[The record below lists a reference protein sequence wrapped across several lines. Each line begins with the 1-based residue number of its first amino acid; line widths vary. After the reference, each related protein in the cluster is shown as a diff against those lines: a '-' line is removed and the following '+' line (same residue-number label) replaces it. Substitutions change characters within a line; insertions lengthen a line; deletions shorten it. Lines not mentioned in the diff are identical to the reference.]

1 MDEKLQTIYKVTQQI
16 REIVDDECIPL
27 EDLPEAIKDKLREG
41 GAGGSGFTTAF
52 AFSSTNSI
60 APTSEKMNMS
70 TGLVENLDE
79 GWSQTNTTG
88 ADHQYM
94 SYAIFDGWGDIQHTW
109 SSPVD
114 LNGKNG
120 SIGPKGEKGDQGP
133 QGPAGID
140 GRDGDPGKDGKDG
153 IDGSTYEYVYFRGLT
168 EDDKPINIPSGE
180 GNNQDDYEPTYTK
193 TVTVNGNS
201 VTLKWTDRAQGVDET
216 YKFEWRSERKKND
229 TNTWSDFTVPILW
242 AKYGE
247 KGKDGDGVQYI
258 FTTTKDFDAPNH
270 PYPTGW
276 ETDPEYQNNEAD
288 EYIPKPADGQVWKD
302 DPIEVDDI
310 NRYCWVSVRKYRNGK
325 WGRYSNPTLWT
336 KWTESS
342 GVITGDVIALDV
354 DPNWVMLN
362 EDENEVKTT
371 VTAYRGSDKVVIQ
384 NITCDENG
392 FTFTPEYNESKT
404 EWYLTFSNIEATSSN
419 TYIKLKIALSD
430 DDIRTKTFTIYHTK
444 FSAETVTLDFMDD
457 NILVPC
463 SDGSTPDSGFFS
475 NFLVPMV
482 MRVNGEEKTIVNI
495 VSNNSTYNDLF
506 ELVDN
511 GKSLQVKGFPGSGS
525 TNTVDFTAE
534 DADGNSASASLRFTK
549 FNTAGGEL
557 VMYTLNVNASDIVAD
572 QKNGTYTVYTW
583 QENDRSNIIKVN
595 VNEYSSSNPSKV
607 VNLQDLDSNYKVFYA
622 NDPYDWAENELNE
635 EWQIMSDSGLY
646 IGTTDIDGV
655 PGIAP
660 DSCVA
665 FQLRHWMNTN
675 KSIDWE
681 NCTEEDYEIQDA
693 EILKV
698 DIIQEVASYKF
709 VIDPTFFHK
718 RVNGTIDPAEIQIG
732 LAKNVAG
739 DNGNPEYIPVNNVP
753 LGYDLYY
760 EINGNRIKIDGED
773 EQASL
778 PCNIPIST
786 TTGDINLYLVT
797 DENSDDNGKVV
808 LSETIEMRSE
818 LPGESAYVGY
828 LTDSLGVVSCDAD
841 GKPDT
846 GQPNLTTQ
854 FKVTNAKSV
863 TVKKPTVTGCTV
875 SVSGNTIT
883 FSGFTDALQ
892 PTTVVPI
899 TATYTDANNIPAE
912 TEAVY
917 TIVKLRNADSTTV
930 LHVSDNNIIVPCDP
944 NLTPRVTKV
953 TTTMEMS
960 HGDEIL
966 TINPST
972 DIQLLNDGAKDFYKF
987 TWNSAGYVDCEFN
1000 PIKIPWASEIYELQI
1015 KVTGHG
1021 EENGENKS
1029 WTKIGQIRFVKNVPD
1044 EGGKV
1049 WNLVLSTKSPKYDIT
1064 TNKFKQDYISGWIN
1078 IWEGNDSRR
1087 ATWKEI
1093 DQSHVIDY
1101 KSWEELEDDEV
1112 KWTVLTE
1119 NDFETDD
1126 EFRIYINPTPG
1137 KTVADLDTGL
1147 VIRFAYKG
1155 DDKKIQEERIE
1166 VSKDGQDFS
1175 GLELLL
1181 SDTAIYQ
1188 TWKDTVCETVT
1199 PNEVRILG
1207 IYEFKGDEHQE
1218 FTVGSSIKDE
1228 NIWNQHISGLDV
1240 YYTYDIEACS
1250 TYNKDKMHPVKDFKQ
1265 DGKIKNDIVASDI
1278 DYKTITNRLDVY
1290 LVADYNPHDEEA
1302 SNKTEKKIID
1312 HKSLEIV
1319 PITLP
1324 NDAKSYHL
1332 ELDQDELKVPIDK
1345 DGNVDPDFEAS
1356 IQPYFYIDD
1365 DKQTGITFESS
1376 FGTTSYGTWAV
1387 NKTTFNASDFSGND
1401 TYIWFRP
1408 KGYEF
1413 YKKCKITKELNPIEI
1428 FIDRNVVK
1436 REISDNKVHDS
1447 ITLEAKKWNYDSNT
1461 WNSVTVDSVKMN
1473 YTTVANSSTKYVSL
1487 TASENKYTINLNNNS
1502 YEGIDYIQF
1511 EIKYGDKTSYE
1522 EVGIVIDGRD
1532 GSAREVIYYKSAGD
1546 SDVPLNPTP
1555 KDYSTSNS
1563 LYQTE
1568 DKELPIDWI
1577 LDGKNYYNNV
1587 GDTQIL
1593 DTTAEKW
1600 VDDYPGVNDSDCKVV
1615 YACERKRKYGISLWG
1630 EFSNPKVYAM
1640 YVKDGTS
1647 GENAWSWRLT
1657 DPIEMVSYNSDG
1669 TPNGTINASTTVLA
1683 NYGGHVANVQIT
1695 EVTAGYGNYNGD
1707 TFTLNALPADGS
1719 DFTIMIKAKG
1729 TWDTYTDEA
1738 ELRYTVKKWFGE
1750 PATVQVHLSNANTPI
1765 TTDSNGNYP
1774 DNILRTA
1781 TLTATSGTSVVNI
1794 TSVQSQVSGVTA
1806 TLSGSSLTVTVPT
1819 TVTGWSNDVLTVPIV
1834 CTLADGYPQQTVT
1847 MSFYKVRAAKDAE
1860 YPDVYD
1866 LVVDPASIL
1875 VGVNQ
1880 ETGAAVY
1887 KDVTVTPKIIKY
1899 TASNQTQVLSVSD
1912 FNELQKG
1919 SIEYSFD
1926 GQTANTLTT
1935 NTFVINGK
1943 NDADEYAD
1951 VIMKITGG
1959 KTQTERVTISHDPL
1973 PNIDWELELD
1983 CPQDIWY
1990 KSDGTTK
1997 ITDCDNVSCK
2007 IYRVVNGVK
2016 TYASSDNEYFG
2027 FDIHLY
2033 LDSNKQ
2039 DHYTPGTDIGLDRFN
2054 KSCKFVLVNPG
2065 DTSTNDDVIWDT
2077 KEVIKHYQEAGT
2089 PGDKGDDS
2097 IVTQLTNPS
2106 GTVMVVNGEFQST
2119 TSESNLRALKG
2130 TEFGNITGVAI
2141 TKITVNGTPVANDY
2155 VSVEHTD
2162 DIINPYTEE
2171 KLLFTINS
2179 SKVDKTK
2186 EQTIEVTIQFTAFGK
2201 TFTEVKTILVRLAA
2215 ENSCYLML
2223 TDSNVSVAKD
2233 KALLSWDN
2241 QVNLTNT
2248 LNAVLFDGKTKAQ
2261 GVEYSATFDSAKVKG
2276 SCNSS
2281 TGLISITAANP
2292 DYDTIE
2298 IPVTAKYRGGTYT
2311 ATLRVSIDVAEWK
2324 LKTNLLMINPDHP
2337 TDIICS
2343 CLMNGEPIF
2352 EDLNVS
2358 AGWYRYKIDNG
2369 TWTSGQNITNNTFT
2383 ISKDVAEKVTNQ
2395 MTIEW
2400 HSFTVSSGINLLASQ
2415 TIGILKDGVSGE
2427 SAVHLELTQDSYN
2440 ISLSKDSHE
2449 NISQAV
2455 LYNGSTA
2462 LTSGVTYTS
2471 SRASATSE
2479 KVTIDTSGNITLD
2492 KSTIT
2497 STDSTPVNVTITATY
2512 NQKPY
2517 TKTFTLT
2524 KNAWDVWL
2532 SIDNVAINADD
2543 PKAITGRVMQNSS
2556 VFTKSNYYKLYYTLN
2571 GTSSEQSITSTDGTF
2586 TISLDTVKKATSS
2599 LEIYLRDSKG
2609 NLYDKESIGVVKNG
2623 TDGQN
2628 ASYLQIEAN
2637 HELIWKNSN
2646 GDVVAPSTSENIK
2659 PILYG
2664 INGSSKTV
2672 LSNVP
2677 SGYKLCVQLNGGNV
2691 NTISLSNYQGISP
2704 ESITSSVIFYIC
2716 KSSITTPSKSN
2727 SEDFV
2732 EIKVIPTEAGET
2744 GSNGPVIYP
2753 AGEWTS
2759 GTTYTG
2765 NIQKAPY
2772 VSVTDGDNISYY
2784 IAYGSLLAK
2793 PDSTN
2798 TLVSNVALD
2807 WTNPTNKWV
2816 KMENYN
2822 AIYADIGVLK
2832 QALVGKWVFHGDYM
2846 FSQNGIWG
2854 YYTNNETKYRLY
2866 ARGSL
2871 ISGKSSSYSDV
2882 NTYTLDV
2889 TSMSDSTSITNYTT
2903 LVNNMSLWQKI
2914 ENGVWIPKVCFNAKT
2929 GVGHVGSYTDDG
2941 VTYKGLQ
2948 WDESSIKLGN
2958 NLKITNDGFIASD
2971 NLSNPTSYFKLSE
2984 WEAQNGDKSQY
2995 LSFQASNKSGFRTDS
3010 NNKFGLAVYGTNA
3023 YVDNTG
3029 HNGALTVIKG
3039 DSTYG
3044 LFVEGDS
3051 HIKGNLDVTGQL
3063 TTSDGT
3069 YTSSDE
3075 RLKNFYD
3082 EIEVDLDSMSQ
3093 INKKYFSYKDSDK
3106 VQIGVSAQEVQKLYP
3121 ELVGESGGYLTV
3133 AYDKLS
3139 VIALKAIDVLH
3150 QDNLKLKAEIEE
3162 LKKLIAQ

>member
-60 APTSEKMNMS
+60 APTSEKMNIS

-79 GWSQTNTTG
+79 GWSQTNTNGT
-88 ADHQYM
+88 DHQYM

-120 SIGPKGEKGDQGP
+120 SAGPKGEKGDQGP

-229 TNTWSDFTVPILW
+229 TNTWSDFTEPILW

-336 KWTESS
+336 KWAESS

-392 FTFTPEYNESKT
+392 FTFTPEYNEPKT

-430 DDIRTKTFTIYHTK
+430 DDVRTKTFTIYHTK

-482 MRVNGEEKTIVNI
+482 MRVNGEEKTIVEI
-495 VSNNSTYNDLF
+495 APNNSAYNDLF
-506 ELVDN
+506 ESVDN
-511 GKSLQVKGFPGSGS
+511 GKALRVKGFPGSDS

-534 DADGNSASASLRFTK
+534 DVDGNSASASLRFTK

-572 QKNGTYTVYTW
+572 QKNSTYTVYTW

-595 VNEYSSSNPSKV
+595 VNEYSSSNPSRV
-607 VNLQDLDSNYKVFYA
+607 INLSELDSNYKVFYA
-622 NDPYDWAENELNE
+622 NDPYDWAENELEE

-665 FQLRHWMNTN
+665 FQLRHWVNTN
-675 KSIDWE
+675 KAINWE

-698 DIIQEVASYKF
+698 DIIQEIASYKF

-739 DNGNPEYIPVNNVP
+739 DNGDPEYIPVNNVP

-760 EINGNRIKIDGED
+760 EINGTRTKIDGED
-773 EQASL
+773 EQGSL
-778 PCNIPIST
+778 PCNIPISNAN
-786 TTGDINLYLVT
+786 GDINLYLVT
-797 DENSDDNGKVV
+797 NEHSDDEGKVV

-841 GKPDT
+841 GNPDP
-846 GQPNLTTQ
+846 GQPALTTQ

-863 TVKKPTVTGCTV
+863 TVKKPTVTGCNVT
-875 SVSGNTIT
+875 VSGNTIT

-899 TATYTDANNIPAE
+899 TATYTDANDIPSE

-944 NLTPRVTKV
+944 NLTPRVKKV
-953 TTTMEMS
+953 TTTIEMS

-972 DIQLLNDGAKDFYKF
+972 DIQLLNDGAEDFYKF

-1000 PIKIPWASEIYELQI
+1000 PIEIPWVSEIYELKI

-1021 EENGENKS
+1021 KENGENKS

-1087 ATWKEI
+1087 ATWADI
-1093 DQSHVIDY
+1093 NQSHAIVY
-1101 KSWEELEDDEV
+1101 KSLEELEDPEV
-1112 KWTVLTE
+1112 EWTVLAG
-1119 NDFETDD
+1119 NNFETDG
-1126 EFRIYINPTPG
+1126 EFRIYINPIPG

-1147 VIRFAYKG
+1147 AIRFAYKNNFE
-1155 DDKKIQEERIE
+1155 KIQEEWIE

-1188 TWKDTVCETVT
+1188 TWKDNVCETVT

-1218 FTVGSSIKDE
+1218 FIVGSSINEE

-1240 YYTYDIEACS
+1240 YYTYDTETCS
-1250 TYNKDKMHPVKDFKQ
+1250 TYDEIKMHPVEDFNKD
-1265 DGKIKNDIVASDI
+1265 GVIKNDVVASGI
-1278 DYKTITNRLDVY
+1278 DYKEITNRLDIY
-1290 LVADYNPHDEEA
+1290 LIADYNPHDEEG
-1302 SNKTEKKIID
+1302 SNKSVKKIID
-1312 HKSLEIV
+1312 HKSLEVV

-1447 ITLEAKKWNYDSNT
+1447 ITLETKKWNYDSNT
-1461 WNSVTVDSVKMN
+1461 WDSVTVDSVKMN
-1473 YTTVANSSTKYVSL
+1473 YTTVTNSSTKYVSL

-1522 EVGIVIDGRD
+1522 EVGVVIDGRD
-1532 GSAREVIYYKSAGD
+1532 GSAREVIYYKSAGE
-1546 SDVPLNPTP
+1546 VPNNPTP
-1555 KDYSTSNS
+1555 KDYSSPTS

-1568 DKELPIDWI
+1568 SKELPIDWI
-1577 LDGKNYYNNV
+1577 PDDTNFYNNV
-1587 GDTQIL
+1587 DNTQITN
-1593 DTTAEKW
+1593 TTAAKW
-1600 VDDYPGVNDSDCKVV
+1600 VDDYPGVNDTDCKVV

-1630 EFSNPKVYAM
+1630 EFSDPKVYAM
-1640 YVKDGTS
+1640 YVKDGESAESTIITQLS
-1647 GENAWSWRLT
+1647 NPSAIVQL
-1657 DPIEMVSYNSDG
+1657 IEGKFQQTKVSTG
-1669 TPNGTINASTTVLA
+1669 VQARKGIEF
-1683 NYGGHVANVQIT
+1683 VQIT
-1695 EVTAGYGNYNGD
+1695 DINIKSVKLDGNTISSSSNYPISIASSLD
-1707 TFTLNALPADGS
+1707 TTSPFSDNTINFTLSS
-1719 DFTIMIKAKG
+1719 DKSKLSIAEHTI
-1729 TWDTYTDEA
+1729 
-1738 ELRYTVKKWFGE
+1738 TVD
-1750 PATVQVHLSNANTPI
+1750 L
-1765 TTDSNGNYP
+1765 
-1774 DNILRTA
+1774 NI
-1781 TLTATSGTSVVNI
+1781 
-1794 TSVQSQVSGVTA
+1794 
-1806 TLSGSSLTVTVPT
+1806 
-1819 TVTGWSNDVLTVPIV
+1819 
-1834 CTLADGYPQQTVT
+1834 
-1847 MSFYKVRAAKDAE
+1847 
-1860 YPDVYD
+1860 
-1866 LVVDPASIL
+1866 
-1875 VGVNQ
+1875 
-1880 ETGAAVY
+1880 
-1887 KDVTVTPKIIKY
+1887 
-1899 TASNQTQVLSVSD
+1899 
-1912 FNELQKG
+1912 
-1919 SIEYSFD
+1919 
-1926 GQTANTLTT
+1926 
-1935 NTFVINGK
+1935 VINGL
-1943 NDADEYAD
+1943 NYIE
-1951 VIMKITGG
+1951 
-1959 KTQTERVTISHDPL
+1959 TQTIL
-1973 PNIDWELELD
+1973 I
-1983 CPQDIWY
+1983 Q
-1990 KSDGTTK
+1990 KSG
-1997 ITDCDNVSCK
+1997 
-2007 IYRVVNGVK
+2007 
-2016 TYASSDNEYFG
+2016 
-2027 FDIHLY
+2027 
-2033 LDSNKQ
+2033 
-2039 DHYTPGTDIGLDRFN
+2039 
-2054 KSCKFVLVNPG
+2054 
-2065 DTSTNDDVIWDT
+2065 
-2077 KEVIKHYQEAGT
+2077 
-2089 PGDKGDDS
+2089 
-2097 IVTQLTNPS
+2097 
-2106 GTVMVVNGEFQST
+2106 GE
-2119 TSESNLRALKG
+2119 N
-2130 TEFGNITGVAI
+2130 
-2141 TKITVNGTPVANDY
+2141 
-2155 VSVEHTD
+2155 
-2162 DIINPYTEE
+2162 
-2171 KLLFTINS
+2171 
-2179 SKVDKTK
+2179 
-2186 EQTIEVTIQFTAFGK
+2186 
-2201 TFTEVKTILVRLAA
+2201 
-2215 ENSCYLML
+2215 
-2223 TDSNVSVAKD
+2223 
-2233 KALLSWDN
+2233 
-2241 QVNLTNT
+2241 
-2248 LNAVLFDGKTKAQ
+2248 
-2261 GVEYSATFDSAKVKG
+2261 
-2276 SCNSS
+2276 
-2281 TGLISITAANP
+2281 
-2292 DYDTIE
+2292 
-2298 IPVTAKYRGGTYT
+2298 
-2311 ATLRVSIDVAEWK
+2311 
-2324 LKTNLLMINPDHP
+2324 
-2337 TDIICS
+2337 
-2343 CLMNGEPIF
+2343 
-2352 EDLNVS
+2352 
-2358 AGWYRYKIDNG
+2358 
-2369 TWTSGQNITNNTFT
+2369 
-2383 ISKDVAEKVTNQ
+2383 
-2395 MTIEW
+2395 
-2400 HSFTVSSGINLLASQ
+2400 
-2415 TIGILKDGVSGE
+2415 
-2427 SAVHLELTQDSYN
+2427 AVHLELTEDMANVGILYWHEKNGTLN
-2440 ISLSKDSHE
+2440 ISTT
-2449 NISQAV
+2449 AV
-2455 LYNGSTA
+2455 LYDGLSEAIGETYSAQFINCEGTCDA
-2462 LTSGVTYTS
+2462 ETGV
-2471 SRASATSE
+2471 
-2479 KVTIDTSGNITLD
+2479 VTVDSFD
-2492 KSTIT
+2492 KYMLGE
-2497 STDSTPVNVTITATY
+2497 DPNVVITASY
-2512 NQKPY
+2512 KGSEY
-2517 TKTFTLT
+2517 KKTF
-2524 KNAWDVWL
+2524 
-2532 SIDNVAINADD
+2532 IIRRNVSNWKLKLDHTVINIDD
-2543 PKAITGRVMQNSS
+2543 PKAINGYLEVDGVRWTTFGTN
-2556 VFTKSNYYKLYYTLN
+2556 KL
-2571 GTSSEQSITSTDGTF
+2571 SIKYIINDGTEQDVEYNSDKSF
-2586 TISLDTVKKATSS
+2586 TISADVIKTIESHITFL
-2599 LEIYLRDSKG
+2599 
-2609 NLYDKESIGVVKNG
+2609 LYNEEGEEPYMMDKETIGVVKNG
-2623 TDGQN
+2623 EN
-2628 ASYLQIEAN
+2628 AQYYQIDAN
-2637 HELIWKNSN
+2637 HRWIVKKSD
-2646 GDVVAPSTSENIK
+2646 GTTVVAPTEDITPLFQK
-2659 PILYG
+2659 
-2664 INGSSKTV
+2664 INGSEFIQRSFDELSRDGYYVCKAIDNTFNKTKLTKDT
-2672 LSNVP
+2672 LS
-2677 SGYKLCVQLNGGNV
+2677 
-2691 NTISLSNYQGISP
+2691 
-2704 ESITSSVIFYIC
+2704 
-2716 KSSITTPSKSN
+2716 TTPSSVNTQLVYYLFKNSVAQPSAESSWDDYVEIDVTTTEKGEKGEDGDSGKPGSN
-2727 SEDFV
+2727 S
-2732 EIKVIPTEAGET
+2732 
-2744 GSNGPVIYP
+2744 PVIYSV
-2753 AGEWTS
+2753 GEWKS

-2765 NIQKAPY
+2765 NSAKAPY
-2772 VSVTDGDNISYY
+2772 VYVIEEDNISYY
-2784 IAYGSLLAK
+2784 IAYGTCNSN
-2793 PDSTN
+2793 PSDSNNIETATILN
-2798 TLVSNVALD
+2798 WDS
-2807 WTNPTNKWV
+2807 PSNKWI
-2816 KMENYN
+2816 KMENFS
-2822 AIYADIGVLK
+2822 AIYADIGLFN

-2846 FSQNGIWG
+2846 FSQEGVLG
-2854 YYTNNETKYRLY
+2854 YYTNENGEQITLAIPSETGFFRQ
-2866 ARGSL
+2866 
-2871 ISGKSSSYSDV
+2871 SGAKCSYSELSEIYV
-2882 NTYTLDV
+2882 PMLGQTEY
-2889 TSMSDSTSITNYTT
+2889 TSI
-2903 LVNNMSLWQKI
+2903 VRNMLLWEQI
-2914 ENGVWIPKVCFNAKT
+2914 ENGVWIPNICFNAVTGEGWFAGKNIVFNKDGSGYVGNKT
-2929 GVGHVGSYTDDG
+2929 IEWSNEYS
-2941 VTYKGLQ
+2941 LIN
-2948 WDESSIKLGN
+2948 ESSCTIDVYGAKDPETWYEPIPKTNVLHINAINGN
-2958 NLKITNDGFIASD
+2958 GDVGYDKSHELVL
-2971 NLSNPTSYFKLSE
+2971 NLSNYKFVGENLKVTNYSNKLIYLHCDAAGGNASQYFMKEGFDVYWGDNNVSTNYNPNFIETFVLQPYSEAQFRLVTIPSLYTTEGCQYIIVTTPVSYFYRNNQQCLTNTSVYDFDFDLKLNSLSKNNFEFNTCTSE
-2984 WEAQNGDKSQY
+2984 DQHRVFQWSDINFDFIRAIEDGDRN
-2995 LSFQASNKSGFRTDS
+2995 FIDDS
-3010 NNKFGLAVYGTNA
+3010 EQIQLKIYEGEEEKITVDEFANKFIKTN
-3023 YVDNTG
+3023 D
-3029 HNGALTVIKG
+3029 
-3039 DSTYG
+3039 
-3044 LFVEGDS
+3044 
-3051 HIKGNLDVTGQL
+3051 
-3063 TTSDGT
+3063 
-3069 YTSSDE
+3069 
-3075 RLKNFYD
+3075 LKNADCFIDIDTRPYWRFQ
-3082 EIEVDLDSMSQ
+3082 L
-3093 INKKYFSYKDSDK
+3093 YYKN
-3106 VQIGVSAQEVQKLYP
+3106 VCFA
-3121 ELVGESGGYLTV
+3121 
-3133 AYDKLS
+3133 
-3139 VIALKAIDVLH
+3139 
-3150 QDNLKLKAEIEE
+3150 E
-3162 LKKLIAQ
+3162 LKTTINSHPC